1 MSEAFTSTTSRN
13 KQDISFYFVCCSL
26 KHFRVKCQLFMT
38 EVQAHSNSVRSG
50 EASEENVRADREGAS
65 REQWGIDT
73 YSVNSLF

>member
-1 MSEAFTSTTSRN
+1 
-13 KQDISFYFVCCSL
+13 
-26 KHFRVKCQLFMT
+26 MT